1 VLNRVF
7 KAFQYR
13 DFRLM
18 WIGACTSSIGSW
30 MQIMAQAWLV
40 YGLSHNSAFMLG
52 LDAFLGSIPIFLF
65 SLVGGVMA
73 DRFDRRH
80 VLLISQYIQ
89 MADASILTVLVFT
102 HTVQVWHV
110 LLLSFI
116 SGFGQAFG
124 GPAYSAL
131 IPTLVKKEDMPNAI
145 ALNSIQFNTARIIG
159 PTLGGLAMA
168 HLGNAWCFGLNA
180 LSFLAPV
187 ITLIMVKT
195 RFSPEKTTDSI
206 LTSMKQ
212 GISYVR
218 RREGMQA
225 LMVLAFCMTALG
237 IPMMTFLPVFVKR
250 FNGDA
255 STYTIF
261 LVCSGL
267 GSITGSLGVAAV
279 GNIGRKGRLALCLL
293 IALGAGITGF
303 ALSPSVAVSGLMLF
317 LSGVALIGVFTMV
330 NSLVQ
335 LIVTNEMRGRVMSV
349 YNFAFRGGMPF
360 GNLLT
365 GRLVQIYTAPLVL
378 AVNGI
383 VLMVVGLYFLFVHRR
398 IAAL

>member
-40 YGLSHNSAFMLG
+40 YGLSHNSAFLLG

-102 HTVQVWHV
+102 HTVHVWHV

-116 SGFGQAFG
+116 SGLGQAFG
-124 GPAYSAL
+124 GPAYQAL

-145 ALNSIQFNTARIIG
+145 ALNSIQFNVARIIG

-187 ITLIMVKT
+187 VTLIMVKT

-212 GISYVR
+212 GIRYIR
-218 RREGMQA
+218 RQEGMQA

-237 IPMMTFLPVFVKR
+237 IPMLTFLPVFVRR
-250 FNGDA
+250 FNGDT
-255 STYTIF
+255 SIYTIF

-267 GSITGSLGVAAV
+267 GSITGSLSVAAL
-279 GNIGRKGRLALCLL
+279 GNIRRKGRLALCML
-293 IALGAGITGF
+293 ICLGAGISGF
-303 ALSPSVAVSGLMLF
+303 ALSKSVAVSGLMLF
-317 LSGVALIGVFTMV
+317 FSGASLIGVFAMV
-330 NSLVQ
+330 SSVVQ
-335 LIVTNEMRGRVMSV
+335 LIVTNDMRGRVMSV

-365 GRLVQIYTAPLVL
+365 GWLVPMYTAPVVL
-378 AVNGI
+378 AVNGV
-383 VLMVVGLYFLFVHRR
+383 VLMLVGVYFLLGQRR
-398 IAAL
+398 MAAL